1 MNRMEGFLLSYLI
14 SYETI
19 QDVTIYKNVSI
30 FMYRC
35 WIFDHAYVKHN
46 TGSNKVKFRKAMLF
60 LLTLKA
66 KSNKILSRG
75 NTKVGLG

>member
-1 MNRMEGFLLSYLI
+1 
-14 SYETI
+14 
-19 QDVTIYKNVSI
+19 
-30 FMYRC
+30 MYRC